1 MYVCM
6 ICMSDVCILLLYGGT
21 CVSLQVHRDET
32 DGSLESLHACNS
44 ALAHP
49 DNLN

>member
-1 MYVCM
+1 MCVVTGM
-6 ICMSDVCILLLYGGT
+6 ICMYSVL
-21 CVSLQVHRDET
+21 SRDET
-32 DGSLESLHACNS
+32 DGSLHAFHACNS

>member
-1 MYVCM
+1 M
-6 ICMSDVCILLLYGGT
+6 
-21 CVSLQVHRDET
+21 CVVTGISRDET

>member
-1 MYVCM
+1 M
-6 ICMSDVCILLLYGGT
+6 
-21 CVSLQVHRDET
+21 CVVTGRDET

>member
-1 MYVCM
+1 MHVRIIIVWRYM
-6 ICMSDVCILLLYGGT
+6 
-21 CVSLQVHRDET
+21 CVVTGNET